1 MKPEDNEDDNDDDN
15 DDHNQDNDNDSDP
28 DDDPDP
34 DNIKLTH
41 TFCAY
46 CGESYYVPE

>member
-1 MKPEDNEDDNDDDN
+1 MIKPEDDDRNDHNNDHDDNDE
-15 DDHNQDNDNDSDP
+15 
-28 DDDPDP
+28 PDP

-46 CGESYYVPE
+46 CGEKVLCS